1 MALRNNKPNSRLIEV
16 RELSHQF
23 QKTSKLQN
31 TKADDYFKNDKD
43 SNESIIQNS
52 DFVYASW
59 YTFQN
64 TTANYLHCK
73 YTCFPV
79 LN

>member
-1 MALRNNKPNSRLIEV
+1 MALRNNKPNPRLIEV

-43 SNESIIQNS
+43 SNESII
-52 DFVYASW
+52 
-59 YTFQN
+59 
-64 TTANYLHCK
+64 
-73 YTCFPV
+73 
-79 LN
+79 